1 MAAQLNNDNG
11 GGNKRCVSLGP
22 FLCIA
27 VCAHLFL
34 ALHNYCGVDG
44 ANFFSY
50 YSQYAFG
57 LSGGRCNYFSA
68 SFSALAVPHVISC
81 LLRVPLV
88 ACAKFLQSVF
98 WIWCSYLVVTMLPKH
113 ARGGRVRWFLFL
125 ALNPVAIFNIHYHVQ
140 YDALALFLMVAG
152 LDCYRR
158 KGAAARLL
166 AGLCW
171 ALAVSVKTYP
181 ALLLPLFL
189 FDRREPVRGK
199 ALFYCSLL
207 LFFLIPEIPWICR
220 VGWSQTFLP
229 ALGYQGF
236 HRFGLYL
243 LTGASGEGWAGKA
256 SALTDSAMPALAA
269 VVLILVGT
277 LIRRGRASLFQ
288 GIGLFLALLL
298 LVSTRNA
305 PQYFIFVI
313 PFLILFRSRGA
324 LVFANAAYAVILAFF
339 YLLDK
344 EMSGSYCLLNC
355 LHAVS
360 IGGGALAFWGRLS
373 PWISRYV
380 WGCAFIIASGVFS
393 WAYWPARGEVK
404 DDPVPAASRGKKST
418 APLWIVLSALWGL
431 SLLSAHF
438 RGNPFSM
445 PPNGLPDILNCNTV
459 LEPASTLAWY
469 GSRGEY
475 ELRFTGLSPG
485 DAVLVSGDSYFRVRI
500 GDRTIGPFRGDGN
513 KLYSFW
519 WGISY
524 SLSYDDLE
532 KNNFLVGVTN
542 QLCSIR
548 GENTVMAR
556 LGGNGRDWI
565 PNGHGLEGKVQV
577 MRCALNG
584 VPCDVTQGERLGWQD
599 TGWLTLSPSIV
610 PAGGHSAVNIF
621 TILLAYLVVF
631 FSIVTPRLDVS

>member
-1 MAAQLNNDNG
+1 MRQVPPGAL
-11 GGNKRCVSLGP
+11 LG
-22 FLCIA
+22 L
-27 VCAHLFL
+27 VL
-34 ALHNYCGVDG
+34 
-44 ANFFSY
+44 
-50 YSQYAFG
+50 
-57 LSGGRCNYFSA
+57 
-68 SFSALAVPHVISC
+68 VPRRHD
-81 LLRVPLV
+81 VPE
-88 ACAKFLQSVF
+88 
-98 WIWCSYLVVTMLPKH
+98 TR
-113 ARGGRVRWFLFL
+113 ARGGVRWFLFL

-189 FDRREPVRGK
+189 FDRREPARGK
-199 ALFYCSLL
+199 ALFYSSFL

-229 ALGYQGF
+229 ALAYQGF
-236 HRFGLYL
+236 HRFGLCRL
-243 LTGASGEGWAGKA
+243 AGAPGAGWTGKA
-256 SALTDSAMPALAA
+256 IALADSGMPAVTA
-269 VVLILVGT
+269 VLLILVGT

-298 LVSTRNA
+298 FVSTRNA
-305 PQYFIFVI
+305 PQYFIFVV
-313 PFLILFRSRGA
+313 PFLVLFRSRGA

-339 YLLDK
+339 YLLDN

-360 IGGGALAFWGRLS
+360 IGGGALAFLGRLA
-373 PWISRYV
+373 PWISRYL
-380 WGCAFIIASGVFS
+380 WGFAFIIASGVFS
-393 WAYWPARGEVK
+393 WGYWPARREVK
-404 DDPVPAASRGKKST
+404 ADPMPVAARGMKSR

-431 SLLSAHF
+431 SLVSVHF

-445 PPNGLPDILNCNTV
+445 PANGLPDILNCNTV
-459 LEPASTLAWY
+459 LEPASTIAWY
-469 GSRGEY
+469 GSSGEY

-485 DAVLVSGDSYFRVRI
+485 DSVLVSGDSYFQVRL
-500 GDRTIGPFRGDGN
+500 GDRTMGPFRGDGN

-524 SLSYDDLE
+524 SLAYDDLK
-532 KNNFLVGVTN
+532 KNNFVVGITN

-548 GENTVMAR
+548 GENTVTAR

-565 PNGHGLEGKVQV
+565 PNGHGLEGKIQV
-577 MRCALNG
+577 LRCALNG
-584 VPCDVTQGERLGWQD
+584 VRCDVSQGERRGWHN
-599 TGWLTLSPSIV
+599 TGWRTLSPNIV
-610 PAGGHSAVNIF
+610 SAGGHSVINIF
-621 TILLAYLVVF
+621 TILLASLVIF
-631 FSIVTPRLDVS
+631 FSIVARRLNVS